1 MVMFVERVMRMRSSV
16 PLQHLTFVRLQDKKL
31 MCRSSHVDGSASIRF
46 SAHRTGILP
55 NLSSMRLE
63 CRKKPVPPAAM
74 FKLIRRFLFGSSPF
88 FLLLSAAPFLF
99 FFGTPPPRMAS
110 WVVAVSAHRY
120 RANEIPIVEH
130 CGIKSLRAAGDVP
143 GHLNQVIRNRTV
155 YPFHVIDLDKGGVVK
170 TAWNFPTKNRQRVRI
185 VIKFILVFQSTRPTN
200 RSDFSRAGCHWEIGR
215 IGNLLIGLYFI
226 FDRSA
231 RTNLQA
237 VSHRSRISPYCIHDR
252 FSG

>member
-1 MVMFVERVMRMRSSV
+1 M
-16 PLQHLTFVRLQDKKL
+16 KK
-31 MCRSSHVDGSASIRF
+31 MGRPMPRHFGYCRSGYH
-46 SAHRTGILP
+46 L
-55 NLSSMRLE
+55 
-63 CRKKPVPPAAM
+63 
-74 FKLIRRFLFGSSPF
+74 FKLIRRFLFGNSPF
-88 FLLLSAAPFLF
+88 FLQSSTAHLSADCGFSENSTTRFPFLF
-99 FFGTPPPRMAS
+99 LSGATQLFPRRAN
-110 WVVAVSAHRY
+110 WVVGVSTHWY
-120 RANEIPIVEH
+120 WANEIPVVEH
-130 CGIKSLRAAGDVP
+130 RGIKSLCAAGDVP
-143 GHLNQVIRNRTV
+143 AHLDQIVRNCAV
-155 YPFHVIDLDKGGVVK
+155 YPLNRSGLGKASVVK